1 MAKRTG
7 PTNLLLRNLISELK
21 KASIEQ
27 KVAIWKA
34 IALELEKPTRRRRIV
49 NLSKI
54 SQHTKENET
63 IVVPGKVLGSG
74 DLDHTLIISAYKFSD
89 SALEKINKAGAKTI
103 SISDLIKESPKGK
116 KIRIIG

>member
-1 MAKRTG
+1 MKRTG
-7 PTNLLLRNLISELK
+7 TTNPILKKLIQELK

-27 KVAIWKA
+27 DVAIWKRLA
-34 IALELEKPTRRRRIV
+34 TDLEKSTRTRRIV

-54 SQHTKENET
+54 NRYTKENET

-74 DLDHTLIISAYKFSD
+74 ELNHKLNVSAYKFSE
-89 SALEKINKAGAKTI
+89 SALEKLQKIGAKTI
-103 SISDLIKESPKGK
+103 PLSDLIKENPKGK